1 MDTRPDTPSMTPEQS
16 ELLCMKTALDAAEM
30 GHWTWLQSGTMKW
43 DTRMCHLFEATPTE
57 VPNSVEDFLLKIEEK
72 AHKAVL
78 DAIDSTFANNRTFD
92 EIVTTTDLYG
102 RSPKQLRFI
111 GRLCFLPQNTDPF
124 ISGVC
129 FELEPTAD
137 ITTAQ
142 NEASQLSKELELA
155 QRSNSELESFAS
167 TASHDLREPLRMV
180 TSYLRLLQERYPEAL
195 DNRGRRYIDYATEG
209 AERMR
214 KLIEDLLDY
223 ARINKAPTSHEAIA
237 LDQVIAH
244 AIENLSV
251 TIQSAKAEVT
261 VDINNAP
268 IAWGDPISLTRLFQ
282 NLIGNAV
289 KFHEPDQAPIVK
301 VHFYDGAGRGKP
313 DKWIVGIEDN
323 GIGIDSDHDDIP
335 FYLFQRLNTRDEYD
349 GSGIGLS
356 VCKKIAEQ
364 HEGSVWFTSKRNEG
378 STFFVSLNKAQPK
391 DL

>member
-1 MDTRPDTPSMTPEQS
+1 MEKRPNMPLMTPEQS
-16 ELLCMKTALDAAEM
+16 ELLCIKTALDAAEM
-30 GHWTWLQSGTMKW
+30 GHWTWSQKGAMQW
-43 DTRMCHLFEATPTE
+43 DTRMCHLFEATPSE
-57 VPNSVEDFLLKIEEK
+57 APYSVEDFLLKIEES
-72 AHKAVL
+72 AHKSVI
-78 DAIDSTFANNRTFD
+78 DAFDAAFANNRTFD
-92 EIVTTTDLYG
+92 EIVPTTTIYG
-102 RSPKQLRFI
+102 RPPKQLRFI
-111 GRLCFLPQNTDPF
+111 GRLCFLPQHTDPL

-129 FELEPTAD
+129 YELEPTANVNS
-137 ITTAQ
+137 AQ
-142 NEASQLSKELELA
+142 CEASQLSKELELA

-223 ARINKAPTSHEAIA
+223 ARINKAHTPHEAVA

-251 TIQSAKAEVT
+251 TIQTAKAEVT

-268 IAWGDPISLTRLFQ
+268 VAWGDPIRLTRLFQ

-289 KFHEPDQAPIVK
+289 KFHAPEQTPIVK
-301 VHFYDGAGRGKP
+301 VHFYDGASSDKP

-323 GIGIDSDHDDIP
+323 GIGIDPDHENIP
-335 FYLFQRLNTRDEYD
+335 FNLFQRLNTRDEYE
-349 GSGIGLS
+349 GSGIGLAI
-356 VCKKIAEQ
+356 CKKIAEQ
-364 HEGSVWFTSKRNEG
+364 HEGETWFTSKRNEG
-378 STFFVSLNKAQPK
+378 STFYVSLNKAQPK